1 MDNLSDSD
9 GEDNHMEGVENAASQ
24 ELLTNIEVL
33 KVSLQTNPS
42 QYEVHLQ
49 LIALLKS
56 AAMFEELRAAR
67 ESMSAVFPLSE
78 ELWLQWLNDE
88 SNMATSEDEKENVLD
103 LYERATTDYL
113 SIAIWK
119 SYTEYAVQ
127 EYFEAAEHGDDGS
140 VLTKDK
146 VTAIFQKANTF
157 TGHHIAQSHI
167 IWNAWAE
174 FETQILD
181 AQESPSED
189 DIKRIKSMYEQRL
202 VVAHTEI
209 DNTVS
214 SYISFVTGHS
224 GEDFEKAMAECSALA
239 AHAREMLSERESL
252 ELELTSTANSLETF
266 LKYLTF
272 ELKPKKK
279 RFPYARTLFERAL
292 AVHCLVPTLWIDYTT
307 LVLSMESYVKP
318 EEQVN
323 GILEGLEL
331 SLGFGNVVV
340 KALADPNLAANPQE
354 LSKVVLAHCA
364 YKYRKITKNEDGY
377 NLIRQA
383 LEHAVAVIDAAG
395 GDPAC
400 NVQRYWIELEAFKFG
415 NPTKARHL
423 WSDVIVKQKTM
434 ADSWIAMAEMDKR
447 LTNVKEA
454 RHTYKRACDQAKH
467 LDWPEKLF
475 DSWITFERENSG
487 DFEYREAL
495 IRTREAMKS
504 VEALRAQYGQTY
516 AEVVP
521 VAAEIAPVVPVTAEI
536 APVAPEPEASETNNK
551 RKSSTEESD
560 QTFKVPKVEEKEAES
575 PELQPHPPKNDF
587 TKGRRDDSC
596 FFSNFPQS
604 TTDEDLKK
612 MFSEYGKVI
621 RLNVPVRMGRRQGFG
636 YVQYPTAEEAQAAVD
651 GLNGRD
657 VGERRGLVVKIS
669 DTTKAARHYTDPP
682 LPHESRHELRLSG
695 ISDDIQEA
703 DIMKLMSLYGTP
715 ASVYIHRGSDEIK
728 EPWANIKFDVEDEAR
743 AALALNGTEYY
754 GKTLSVKRRSFVR
767 LETEKGVGR
776 RERRRFAARQGAR
789 AQGSWSTSSEGSS
802 AVPTEAPAVD
812 EPKAEKKI
820 EGEETQEV
828 KSGKEP
834 SEVAPKAPSSLTS
847 MTPRSM
853 APRVLGKVMPRTGY
867 KGFKAFKPASTAAA
881 GATSSIGSQSSSSSG
896 SVGEASK
903 EAEGGEGESSS
914 VPKPR
919 SNSDFRAMLLS
930 GQLKRQNQ

>member
-9 GEDNHMEGVENAASQ
+9 GEDNHMEGVENPASQ

-33 KVSLQTNPS
+33 KASLQTNPS

-88 SNMATSEDEKENVLD
+88 SNMATSEDEKENVLN

-119 SYTEYAVQ
+119 SYTDYAVQ
-127 EYFEAAEHGDDGS
+127 EYFEAAEHGDDES

-323 GILEGLEL
+323 D
-331 SLGFGNVVV
+331 VVV

-364 YKYRKITKNEDGY
+364 YKYRKITKNEGTKRSISNGSKFMDNATPPNFNLMLVIDGY

-575 PELQPHPPKNDF
+575 PELQPTISPK
-587 TKGRRDDSC
+587 DD
-596 FFSNFPQS
+596 
-604 TTDEDLKK
+604 
-612 MFSEYGKVI
+612 
-621 RLNVPVRMGRRQGFG
+621 
-636 YVQYPTAEEAQAAVD
+636 EEAQAAVD
-651 GLNGRD
+651 GLDGRD

-789 AQGSWSTSSEGSS
+789 AQGSTSSEGSS
-802 AVPTEAPAVD
+802 AVTTEAPAVD

-881 GATSSIGSQSSSSSG
+881 GATSSIGSQSSSSSSG